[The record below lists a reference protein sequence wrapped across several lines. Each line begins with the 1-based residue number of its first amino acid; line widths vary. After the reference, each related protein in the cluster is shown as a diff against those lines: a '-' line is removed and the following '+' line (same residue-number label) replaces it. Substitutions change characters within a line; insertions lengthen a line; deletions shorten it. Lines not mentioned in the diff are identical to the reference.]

1 MENVLPKQA
10 GVYAIWNLV
19 NRKMYIGSS
28 VNMFERLR
36 LHRKL
41 LRRQVHFSSHLQA
54 AWNMYGEEQFVAD
67 VIELVCVPSKLVHVE
82 QYWINVLRPWENG
95 YNSRIIASN
104 NAGIKLKISKE
115 QRMKMSQSR
124 RGRPNGQKGV
134 KQSQETIEKRR
145 LKLIGQKRR
154 PQRISLEVYDA
165 RRAKI
170 SKALKGR
177 QNIWHIA
184 PSPLIREKLSKALS
198 QSWIGRKKIY
208 YGFVS
213 PGGIH
218 IGAVVDL
225 QKFCTSY
232 HLNHQNLSAVYH
244 GKRVSHKGWTRLRLS
259 SPIQLAFSF
268 LST

>member
-1 MENVLPKQA
+1 
-10 GVYAIWNLV
+10 
-19 NRKMYIGSS
+19 
-28 VNMFERLR
+28 
-36 LHRKL
+36 
-41 LRRQVHFSSHLQA
+41 
-54 AWNMYGEEQFVAD
+54 
-67 VIELVCVPSKLVHVE
+67 
-82 QYWINVLRPWENG
+82 
-95 YNSRIIASN
+95 
-104 NAGIKLKISKE
+104 
-115 QRMKMSQSR
+115 MKMSECR

-177 QNIWHIA
+177 QSTWSIT
-184 PSPLIREKLSKALS
+184 PSPLVKEKLSKALS
-198 QSWIGRKKIY
+198 RSWIGRKKIY

-213 PGGIH
+213 PHGVH

-225 QKFCTSY
+225 HKFCTLY

-244 GKRVSHKGWTRLRLS
+244 GKRTSHKGWTRLRIS
-259 SPIQLAFSF
+259 VPVQLAFSF
-268 LST
+268 LPTRES